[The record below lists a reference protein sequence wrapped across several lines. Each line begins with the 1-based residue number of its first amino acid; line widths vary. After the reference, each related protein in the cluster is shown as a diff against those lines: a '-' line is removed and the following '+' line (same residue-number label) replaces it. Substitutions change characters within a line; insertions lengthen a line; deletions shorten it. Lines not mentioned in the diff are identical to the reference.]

1 MKHFSHMQATSAE
14 QAASQVAA
22 SYAASGVEGSAM
34 VIAGGT
40 DLLGTLKDELLPT
53 YPALIIDLK
62 TIEGLDQIEDEG
74 TQLRIGALAKLAD
87 VAASE
92 AVQQGCLALAQ
103 ACGRAA
109 SPTIRHMGTIGG
121 NACQMHRCWYFRVP
135 DDRFHCRRKGGNY
148 CPARIGDNR
157 YHSIFGD
164 ECGCYAASSQDSAP
178 ALITLGATMVTTKR
192 ELSAED
198 FFHINGVR
206 SNALDEDE
214 VLTHI
219 VVPKAARSGFYKFA
233 LRQSIDFP
241 LVNCAVAEAEDG
253 TVRVAM
259 GGVYPSPIRSEA
271 AEAAVAKAGGLSAM
285 DEDAAQAAG
294 DAAVQDAKPLT
305 KSEYKVEIA
314 RTVVKRTLLQV
325 AAV

>member
-1 MKHFSHMQATSAE
+1 MKHFSHMQAASAE
-14 QAASQVAA
+14 EAASNVSTAFEKT
-22 SYAASGVEGSAM
+22 GLEGSA
-34 VIAGGT
+34 VLIAGGT

-53 YPALIIDLK
+53 YPDLVIDLK
-62 TIEGLDQIEDEG
+62 TIPGLDQIEDEG
-74 TQLRIGALAKLAD
+74 TRIRIGALVRLAD

-92 AVQQGCLALAQ
+92 VVRQGAAALAQ
-103 ACGRAA
+103 AASRVA

-164 ECGCYAASSQDSAP
+164 ECGCYAASSHDTAP
-178 ALITLGATMVTTKR
+178 ALIALGATMVTTKR
-192 ELSAED
+192 EMGAED

-206 SNALDEDE
+206 SCALDEDE

-219 VVPKAARSGFYKFA
+219 VVPKAAKSAFRKFA
-233 LRQSIDFP
+233 LRKSIDFP
-241 LVNCAVAEAEDG
+241 VVNCAAAQGDDG
-253 TVRVAM
+253 AVRVAL

-271 AEAAVAKAGGLSAM
+271 TEKAVAAAGGLGAL
-285 DEDAAQAAG
+285 DEAGAQAAG
-294 DAAVQDAKPLT
+294 DAAVKDAAPLP
-305 KSEYKVEIA
+305 KNEYKVEIA
-314 RTVVKRTLLQV
+314 RTVVKRTLLEI
-325 AAV
+325 AG